1 MSRLMAPFICLR
13 DQCTFQLKNDVA
25 NQFYWPNTVIRHKA
39 YLHFG
44 KLWNT
49 VFCVNSRFHA
59 TTCRGL
65 AFKILHIYCCAEMK
79 FPGRL
84 HSSKVSKFCRQCIF
98 QHLVK
103 VLDPA
108 NLYHWWLWYMEL
120 FRDEMFCSVLI
131 TLFQHFFLFRS
142 VPNDLKELLAA
153 GNLQDTEKIL

>member
-1 MSRLMAPFICLR
+1 MP
-13 DQCTFQLKNDVA
+13 TFTAGRTLNHRHMYCFNRCHGWWHHLFVHMISVRFSDDNMKLKNDVA

-44 KLWNT
+44 KLWT
-49 VFCVNSRFHA
+49 QFFCVNSRFHA

-65 AFKILHIYCCAEMK
+65 AFKTLRIYYCAEMK

-108 NLYHWWLWYMEL
+108 NLYHWWA
-120 FRDEMFCSVLI
+120 LI
-131 TLFQHFFLFRS
+131 YGA
-142 VPNDLKELLAA
+142 V
-153 GNLQDTEKIL
+153 

>member
-1 MSRLMAPFICLR
+1 MGNYE
-13 DQCTFQLKNDVA
+13 T
-25 NQFYWPNTVIRHKA
+25 QF
-39 YLHFG
+39 
-44 KLWNT
+44 
-49 VFCVNSRFHA
+49 FCVNSRFHA

-153 GNLQDTEKIL
+153 GNLQDTEKFFNKVTFHFLQRKPVLVSDIQKYVFWNQLIFWQEPSLVLVV

>member
-1 MSRLMAPFICLR
+1 M
-13 DQCTFQLKNDVA
+13 K
-25 NQFYWPNTVIRHKA
+25 HK
-39 YLHFG
+39 F
-44 KLWNT
+44 
-49 VFCVNSRFHA
+49 FCVNSRFHA

-131 TLFQHFFLFRS
+131 TLFQHFFSCFAQYQMTSKNFWQLETCKIRKKFFNK
-142 VPNDLKELLAA
+142 VTFHF
-153 GNLQDTEKIL
+153 LQRKPVLVSDIQKYVFWNQLIFWQEPSLVLVV

>member
-1 MSRLMAPFICLR
+1 MGNYE
-13 DQCTFQLKNDVA
+13 T
-25 NQFYWPNTVIRHKA
+25 QF
-39 YLHFG
+39 
-44 KLWNT
+44 
-49 VFCVNSRFHA
+49 FCVNSRFHA

-131 TLFQHFFLFRS
+131 TLFQHFFPVSLSTKWPQRTFGSWKLARYGKNSLTKLLFTFF
-142 VPNDLKELLAA
+142 KESPS
-153 GNLQDTEKIL
+153 